1 MTSNADPYIKIRFY
15 CKDQLLN
22 KWQSSTKHKT
32 LVPVFNQSF
41 RFDFLGKDIEDIV
54 MEVFVMDYDRFSKD
68 DVMGK
73 IVFGSKVEGQSQ
85 LGHWQDMISASP
97 QMISQW
103 HSI

>member
-1 MTSNADPYIKIRFY
+1 MQIHTSKFVSTAKTNCLINGSPPQSTRLWY
-15 CKDQLLN
+15 
-22 KWQSSTKHKT
+22 QSSMNLFVSTFSVRTTK
-32 LVPVFNQSF
+32 
-41 RFDFLGKDIEDIV
+41 DIV

-73 IVFGSKVEGQSQ
+73 IVFGSKVKGQSQ